1 MYLMP
6 KYFKAEEFFS
16 PSVIEEEKKK
26 GSIGMIWRLIDS
38 RIIWT
43 ADKIREHFCGIG
55 KQGNTDV
62 MIMND
67 YLWGGKNKYRG
78 YRSIEIDI
86 IKNKNNFSS
95 TSQHCFGRGIDY
107 KFRHTTVDE
116 VRNDILNNPNAERYQ
131 YITAVELEVSWNHN
145 DVRSWNK
152 AQNGIFAF
160 KQ

>member
-1 MYLMP
+1 MYIKP
-6 KYFKAEEFFS
+6 KYFREEEFFS
-16 PSVIEEEKKK
+16 PSVIAEEIKK
-26 GSIGMIWRLIDS
+26 GSFGTIWRLIDS

-55 KQGNTDV
+55 KTGNVDV

-78 YRSIEIDI
+78 YRSIDIDI
-86 IKNKNNFSS
+86 IRDKNKFSQ

-107 KFRHTTVDE
+107 KFKHTTVDE
-116 VRNDILNNPNAERYQ
+116 VRNDILNNQDEERYQ
-131 YITAVELEVSWNHN
+131 YITAVELDVTWNHN

-152 AQNGIFAF
+152 GLSGIFAF
-160 KQ
+160 RQ